1 MSNQQ
6 TFLSRAVTR
15 IYTNI
20 WYSRDHDA
28 ILLVIICSLV
38 FGLPTR
44 TKGERR

>member
-28 ILLVIICSLV
+28 ILWLLSVRWYLACQQ
-38 FGLPTR
+38 GL
-44 TKGERR
+44 KGERR